1 MDKLIEIGTQ
11 HFVVYIVKNESCSRG
26 EIESCS
32 RGKCSREKYSRQK
45 SNFVIELQRKQM
57 RNL

>member
-1 MDKLIEIGTQ
+1 
-11 HFVVYIVKNESCSRG
+11 VYIVKNESCSRG

-45 SNFVIELQRKQM
+45 SNFVHISNAHNSIPVIKTDL
-57 RNL
+57 